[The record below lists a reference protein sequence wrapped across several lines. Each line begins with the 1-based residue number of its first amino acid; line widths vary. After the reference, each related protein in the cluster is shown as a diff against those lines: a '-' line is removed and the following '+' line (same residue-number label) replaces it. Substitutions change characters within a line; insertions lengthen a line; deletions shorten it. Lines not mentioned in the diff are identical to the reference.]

1 MKFKLNKRFAKLCA
15 YVAVTCMSVYLFT
28 VLVDYAP
35 NILDST
41 LNIFNDILNLLSPII
56 VALVICYLLYGPM
69 KSIENFFLKRKFFK
83 YHRTLCRA
91 IGLVTSYLA
100 VFLIIISLVG
110 GVYFM
115 IGGQISNSST
125 VANILDTITDYF
137 SNNTLSAGSV
147 QSLIN
152 QWNIPFG
159 DFLNDKVGDIAN
171 FLTGILTGF
180 LGSIGDFILTIG
192 SNIFSFAISLVLSIY
207 ILASYEYFLKLWDKL
222 FFLIFRKSKLGKSV
236 RHSLNIINNTFSK
249 YIHGQLIEAFLV
261 FVLSTIALYI
271 VGIDYAFVIGII
283 CGICNL
289 IPYIGPFVG
298 IVFAGIM
305 ALFSGDLWAIVWAV
319 VSLMIVQQIDCN
331 ILCPNIVGDIVGL
344 NAAFTLIAISIG
356 GDLAGLLGMLIAVPV
371 AASIKLLVSD
381 WFDRKMKKEYEEYTT
396 NLHSQLD
403 VLNEEM
409 EIREKLEKIEKQKN
423 KQTTKLKKELLKK
436 ADKLFEEELSKPE
449 NTEAYDNSPVETA
462 SFSDTSAKK

>member
-1 MKFKLNKRFAKLCA
+1 MKFKLNKRYVKLCA
-15 YVAVTCMSVYLFT
+15 YVAVTCMSIYLFT
-28 VLVDYAP
+28 VIVDYAP
-35 NILDST
+35 NIFSTT
-41 LNIFNDILNLLSPII
+41 LNIFNNTLSILSPII

-69 KSIENFFLKRKFFK
+69 KAIEGFFLKRKFFK
-83 YHRTLCRA
+83 YHKTLCRV

-100 VFLIIISLVG
+100 MFLVIISLIG

-125 VANILDTITDYF
+125 VANIFDTITEYF
-137 SNNTLSAGSV
+137 SNNSLSAESV
-147 QSLIN
+147 QNLIN
-152 QWNIPFG
+152 KWNIPFG
-159 DFLNDKVGDIAN
+159 DFLKDKVGDIAS
-171 FLTGILTGF
+171 FLTDMLTGF
-180 LGSIGDFILTIG
+180 LGGIGDFILTIG
-192 SNIFSFAISLVLSIY
+192 ANIFSFAVSLVLSIY
-207 ILASYEYFLKLWDKL
+207 ILASYEYFLKLWDQL
-222 FFLIFRKSKLGKSV
+222 FFLIFRKSRIGKSI

-305 ALFSGDLWAIVWAV
+305 ALFSGNLWSIVWAV
-319 VSLMIVQQIDCN
+319 VALMIVQQIDCN

-371 AASIKLLVSD
+371 AASIKLLLGD
-381 WFDRKMKKEYEEYTT
+381 WFNRKMKKEYEQYTS

-403 VLNEEM
+403 ILNEEM
-409 EIREKLEKIEKQKN
+409 EIREELEKIEKQKSKKNN
-423 KQTTKLKKELLKK
+423 KFQRKLLKE
-436 ADKLFEEELSKPE
+436 ADKLFEENLTKKD
-449 NTEAYDNSPVETA
+449 DNDLKA
-462 SFSDTSAKK
+462 